1 MVSMMRLSRTF
12 LVLGLPL
19 TAQVAW
25 AGYTFEE
32 GNLKGE
38 VNFSAGGAVLS
49 TRNVNFGGGVVDMR
63 SGKNR
68 GTKIDWQEFYVKPGV
83 K

>member
-25 AGYTFEE
+25 AVK
-32 GNLKGE
+32 GNP
-38 VNFSAGGAVLS
+38 S
-49 TRNVNFGGGVVDMR
+49 TRNVRDKRIME
-63 SGKNR
+63 
-68 GTKIDWQEFYVKPGV
+68 TI
-83 K
+83 